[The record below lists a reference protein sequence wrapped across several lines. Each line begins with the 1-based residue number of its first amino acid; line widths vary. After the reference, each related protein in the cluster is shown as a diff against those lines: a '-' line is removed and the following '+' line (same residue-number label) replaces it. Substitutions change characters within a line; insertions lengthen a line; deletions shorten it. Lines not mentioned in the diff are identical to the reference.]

1 MEEDS
6 KFSYE
11 KETSRLAG
19 MATFRFGSTMY
30 KNKSRDSSKFKGC
43 SPLQLSCNL
52 TGKCHAIGYYSYTCP
67 LAASVKTEN

>member
-19 MATFRFGSTMY
+19 MATFRFGSTTL
-30 KNKSRDSSKFKGC
+30 KNKKGETIRIKKC
-43 SPLQLSCNL
+43 SVPSVDAKQIYEAL
-52 TGKCHAIGYYSYTCP
+52 GYKTVPYYMKK
-67 LAASVKTEN
+67 SVLPEL

>member
-19 MATFRFGSTMY
+19 MATFRFGSTMC
-30 KNKSRDSSKFKGC
+30 KFQSGFSSRFDIFYFARTTCKIEK
-43 SPLQLSCNL
+43 LSNVTAPKIWCAE
-52 TGKCHAIGYYSYTCP
+52 KQ
-67 LAASVKTEN
+67 

>member
-19 MATFRFGSTMY
+19 MATFRFGST
-30 KNKSRDSSKFKGC
+30 NCIWQAGC
-43 SPLQLSCNL
+43 L
-52 TGKCHAIGYYSYTCP
+52 T
-67 LAASVKTEN
+67 V

>member
-19 MATFRFGSTMY
+19 MATFRFGSTLCKFHPGFGGKFMY
-30 KNKSRDSSKFKGC
+30 FITLNILYFVDNKAKRNRAENLHL
-43 SPLQLSCNL
+43 PVMVQLRN
-52 TGKCHAIGYYSYTCP
+52 
-67 LAASVKTEN
+67 

>member
-19 MATFRFGSTMY
+19 MATFRFGSTTNIVHLAIVLKM
-30 KNKSRDSSKFKGC
+30 KFIVINK
-43 SPLQLSCNL
+43 
-52 TGKCHAIGYYSYTCP
+52 
-67 LAASVKTEN
+67 